1 MALKIK
7 QMGQKASDA
16 VATVIASWWFAF
28 AFTGTMILWIVLHVN
43 GILSIDSAE
52 FMKFNL
58 FLSWFAGTQ
67 ASIVLMASNRQSDR
81 DRTKLDK
88 GIELDR
94 RQLDEQA
101 KAHDKIGQ
109 IATRINSLE
118 SILALMEGEEREKTK
133 RVQKATKAKAKGEGQ
148 RPGRR
153 PQPNRRP

>member
-1 MALKIK
+1 LTFKRISA
-7 QMGQKASDA
+7 KASDL
-16 VATVIASWWFAF
+16 VAGMTASWLFAI
-28 AFTGTMILWIVLHVN
+28 AYTSVMLLWIGLHVGGAIN
-43 GILSIDSAE
+43 IDSAE
-52 FMKFNL
+52 FPKYNL
-58 FLSWFAGTQ
+58 FLSWWAGTQ